1 MENPDKGIAKLP
13 IGWVEFPPDNVT
25 FEVLMLMAKQIKEEL
40 VGEGSHTQH
49 SFQVFVD
56 SLKKFEENNKGKI

>member
-13 IGWVEFPPDNVT
+13 IKWVEFPPDNVT
-25 FEVLMLMAKQIKEEL
+25 FEMLMLMADQIKTEL
-40 VGEGSHTQH
+40 RGEDSQSQH

-56 SLKKFEENNKGKI
+56 SLRKFEENNKGKI